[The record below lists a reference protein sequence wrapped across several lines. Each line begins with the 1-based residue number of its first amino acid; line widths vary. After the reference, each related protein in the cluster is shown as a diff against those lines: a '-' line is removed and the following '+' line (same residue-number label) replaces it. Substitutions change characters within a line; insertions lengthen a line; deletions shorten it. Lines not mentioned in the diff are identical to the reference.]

1 MPENQIDYL
10 EFPATD
16 LPATQA
22 FYENVFGW
30 KFTDYGPAY
39 AAFTDGRMN
48 GGFTTTEIGPARQPL
63 VVIYAEALEATES
76 RVKTAGGRIAKAI
89 FTFPGGRRFHF
100 IDPSGNELAVW
111 SDK

>member
-22 FYENVFGW
+22 FYEKAFGW

-39 AAFTDGRMN
+39 AAFTDGRMS
-48 GGFTTTEIGPARQPL
+48 GGFTTDERGPARHPL
-63 VVIYAEALEATES
+63 TVIYSGSLETTEE
-76 RVKTAGGRIAKAI
+76 RVAAAGGKIVRAI
-89 FTFPGGRRFHF
+89 FSFPGGRRFRF
-100 IDPSGNELAVW
+100 SDPSGNELAVW